1 LTIGAQEDLVVH
13 PQPEHDR
20 KPAAPCPPSG
30 DALMAPSVTA
40 RLLENFAES
49 LSPRSALT
57 TREEGARRRVE
68 IAMWAQETDRTTR

>member
-1 LTIGAQEDLVVH
+1 
-13 PQPEHDR
+13 
-20 KPAAPCPPSG
+20 
-30 DALMAPSVTA
+30 MAPSVTA